1 MTIKYHIIHFW
12 EGTKLMWTDIKTA
25 RKILN
30 KLRKGNE
37 LTYRERRQ
45 LRRVFL
51 DMLKFI
57 PMIIIALIPFLEA
70 ALPFLLW
77 MFPNMLPSRFQS
89 EHMKLEKRKK
99 LLTAR
104 IGLASFF
111 EDTLHEFVKET
122 KRKQEIIG
130 SSSVESLEKLLEKIK
145 NNQDITNKQILKL
158 ASLFDDEMALD
169 NASQSVLANM
179 CRYMEL
185 NSYGTTTMLRTRLY
199 QKIRSIRKEDAVKIF
214 LEISSK
220 YLFIYSFIYIQGIRK
235 EGLDN
240 IPESLLKQ
248 LLRER
253 GMRSDFQEWVLR
265 ANMNKWLELSLDNE
279 VPITLLIMSRIFTL
293 QHVPGQ
299 DTTEMLK
306 DTISTISDATTKE
319 MLVEKG
325 GINDLKLEK
334 EIIERQQKLIDDE
347 ELINDHD
354 KKEEENNNNI
364 NNINIRDLA
373 ESVET
378 LTSNSA
384 VDPEKHEIQEIKEKL
399 NEIKYETLQENN
411 HKTKEKLSARINK
424 IIEKSVIIADET
436 GNKFKNTLQRFN
448 DNDNDITEEELKL
461 ALKDT
466 LIESEKFSDAQ
477 IEEFLKELDIRKN
490 SEPKLSKRIERLIDD
505 YDEDIDIKDL

>member
-1 MTIKYHIIHFW
+1 
-12 EGTKLMWTDIKTA
+12 
-25 RKILN
+25 
-30 KLRKGNE
+30 
-37 LTYRERRQ
+37 
-45 LRRVFL
+45 
-51 DMLKFI
+51 
-57 PMIIIALIPFLEA
+57 MII
-70 ALPFLLW
+70 
-77 MFPNMLPSRFQS
+77 
-89 EHMKLEKRKK
+89 
-99 LLTAR
+99 
-104 IGLASFF
+104 
-111 EDTLHEFVKET
+111 
-122 KRKQEIIG
+122 
-130 SSSVESLEKLLEKIK
+130 
-145 NNQDITNKQILKL
+145 
-158 ASLFDDEMALD
+158 
-169 NASQSVLANM
+169 
-179 CRYMEL
+179 
-185 NSYGTTTMLRTRLY
+185 
-199 QKIRSIRKEDAVKIF
+199 
-214 LEISSK
+214 
-220 YLFIYSFIYIQGIRK
+220 YLFIYIQGIRK